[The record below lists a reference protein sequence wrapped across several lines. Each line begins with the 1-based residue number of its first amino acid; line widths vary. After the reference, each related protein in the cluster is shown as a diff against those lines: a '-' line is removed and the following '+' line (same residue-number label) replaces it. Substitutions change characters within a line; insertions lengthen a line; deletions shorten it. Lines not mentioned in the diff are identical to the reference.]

1 MKHYHKNPR
10 TITKQQ
16 FGDLQQWLAELG
28 DLGGVVHDLNSDE
41 IVAGNQRGRVF
52 DVNRCDIVLVEE
64 YSEPDEQGTVALG
77 HIVWEGHRYSYRAV
91 KWMPEQCEKANV
103 VANRAGGQWDFDVL
117 ANEFDLDDLLVW
129 GFMEEDLIGIDY
141 ENPILTEEEQTIRQ
155 REMFRILI
163 SVPIDSAIDVK
174 ETMESLEGI
183 EGIEIDYGAN

>member
-1 MKHYHKNPR
+1 
-10 TITKQQ
+10 
-16 FGDLQQWLAELG
+16 
-28 DLGGVVHDLNSDE
+28 
-41 IVAGNQRGRVF
+41 
-52 DVNRCDIVLVEE
+52 
-64 YSEPDEQGTVALG
+64 
-77 HIVWEGHRYSYRAV
+77 
-91 KWMPEQCEKANV
+91 
-103 VANRAGGQWDFDVL
+103 L